1 MGTLQEIDM
10 KERLELMEETASRF
24 SDTSREHDENVTF
37 PFENFEA
44 LKKIGYPQVT
54 IPKEYGGGGISLWEM
69 LKHQEIIAKYD
80 GATALSIGWHMGIIM
95 DLGEKKSWDE
105 EKYRKVA
112 EDVIENG
119 ALINNLATE
128 PATGSPTRGG
138 RPETSARKDG
148 GKYILNGKKTFATL
162 APILKY
168 AVVSATIEETGEVGN
183 FVVDTDLKGVHV
195 DETWNSVA
203 MRASGSHDFIM
214 DDVEVEEE
222 DLVSFRTPGRKS
234 PAGWLLHIP
243 VCYLGI
249 ARAAQEAAVRFAS
262 VYSPN
267 SIKGTISEL
276 PNVQEKLGRVEL
288 MLLEAEHFLY
298 SVARKWDESDED
310 ARQQMGSELG
320 AVKTSIVNK
329 AVEAVDLAM
338 RVVGAKSLSA
348 DNELQRHYRNVRA
361 GLHNPPMDDMV
372 IIGLAKGSIERIK
385 DTERETSGIQ

>member
-1 MGTLQEIDM
+1 VGTLQELDM
-10 KERLELMEETASRF
+10 KERLELMEETARKF
-24 SDTSREHDENVTF
+24 KDTSREHDENATF

-54 IPKEYGGGGISLWEM
+54 IPAEYGGGGISLWEM

-112 EDVIENG
+112 ADVIENG
-119 ALINNLATE
+119 SLINNLATE

-138 RPETSARKDG
+138 RPESTARKDG
-148 GKYILNGKKTFATL
+148 DKYILNGRKTFATL
-162 APILKY
+162 SPILKY
-168 AVVSATIEETGEVGN
+168 AVVSASIEGTDEVGN
-183 FVVDTDLKGVHV
+183 FVVDTCLQGAHV

-214 DDVEVEEE
+214 EDVEVASE
-222 DLVSFRTPGRKS
+222 DLVSFRTPGKKA
-234 PAGWLLHIP
+234 PAGWALHIP

-249 ARAAQEAAVRFAS
+249 ARAAQEAAVNFAAN
-262 VYSPN
+262 YSPN

-276 PNVQEKLGRVEL
+276 PNVQEKLGRIEL

-298 SVARKWDESDED
+298 SVARKWDQSEAEE
-310 ARQQMGSELG
+310 RQLMGSELG

-329 AVEAVDLAM
+329 AVEAVDLSM

-348 DNELQRHYRNVRA
+348 DNELQRYYRNVRA

-372 IIGLAKGSIERIK
+372 IIGLAKESIGRS
-385 DTERETSGIQ
+385 READKEASNI